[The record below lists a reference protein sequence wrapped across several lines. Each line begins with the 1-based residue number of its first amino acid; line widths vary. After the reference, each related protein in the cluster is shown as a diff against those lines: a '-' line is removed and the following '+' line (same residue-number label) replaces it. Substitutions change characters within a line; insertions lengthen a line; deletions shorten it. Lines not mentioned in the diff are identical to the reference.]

1 MIRKRKRASHLNTER
16 WLVSYADFI
25 TLLFAFFVV
34 MYASAQTDKA
44 KASQVAAS
52 VTAALEK
59 GSFSSAVRYILGG
72 TVDERGPGN
81 AQIKGPG
88 GVHAIVLE
96 KQKDMRTVDLA
107 PSLATLTKE
116 LQKEIEAKRV
126 QITVQP
132 RGLAISF
139 NQAALFASG
148 EDTVAPDAYGALEKI
163 AAAFMR
169 IPNPVRLEG
178 HTDSV
183 PIHGARFHSNWELSA
198 ARSIALLEL
207 FATRFGVPRERMS
220 ISGYADTTPVETNET
235 VEGRAHNRR
244 VDLVILNQAGIVAEP
259 GFAPPSLQP
268 TAAR

>member
-1 MIRKRKRASHLNTER
+1 MRKRKPAPHMNTER

-52 VTAALEK
+52 VQAALERK
-59 GSFSSAVRYILGG
+59 TFTSAVRYILGG
-72 TVDERGPGN
+72 TVDEKGMGN
-81 AQIKGPG
+81 AQVKGPG
-88 GVHAIVLE
+88 GVHTVVLE
-96 KQKDMRTVDLA
+96 QHEEMSTVDLA
-107 PSLATLTKE
+107 PTLATLTKE

-139 NQAALFASG
+139 NQAAIFASG
-148 EDTVAPDAYGALEKI
+148 EDTVAPEAYQPLEKI
-163 AAAFMR
+163 AGAVMK
-169 IPNPVRLEG
+169 IPNPIRLEG

-183 PIHGARFHSNWELSA
+183 PIHSSRFRSNWELSA

-207 FATRFGVPRERMS
+207 FAVRFGVPRERMS
-220 ISGYADTTPVETNET
+220 ISGYADTTPVESNET

-244 VDLVILNQAGIVAEP
+244 VDIVILNQAGVVAEP
-259 GFAPPSLQP
+259 GYTPSHQP
-268 TAAR
+268 AATAAR

>member
-1 MIRKRKRASHLNTER
+1 MIRRRKPAPHMNHER

-52 VTAALEK
+52 VQAALEK
-59 GSFSSAVRYILGG
+59 GTFSSAVRFVLGG
-72 TVDERGPGN
+72 TVDEKGPGN
-81 AQIKGPG
+81 AQMKGPG
-88 GVHAIVLE
+88 GVHAVVLE
-96 KQKDMRTVDLA
+96 TQKEMRTVDLA

-116 LQKEIEAKRV
+116 LQKEIDAKRV

-139 NQAALFASG
+139 NQAAVFPSG
-148 EDTVAPDAYGALEKI
+148 EDTVAPAAYDALEKI
-163 AAAFMR
+163 AAALLK

-183 PIHGARFHSNWELSA
+183 PIHGTRFRSNWELSA

-207 FATRFGVPRERMS
+207 FATQFGVPRARMS
-220 ISGYADTTPVETNET
+220 VGGYADTAPVESTET
-235 VEGRAHNRR
+235 QGVRARNRR
-244 VDLVILNQAGIVAEP
+244 VDIVIL
-259 GFAPPSLQP
+259 
-268 TAAR
+268 